1 MGVFRGGNGL
11 RNFIL
16 WFKLTVDERSSDS
29 YIGRD
34 DLFPVF
40 FQEKRDRLV
49 ILIIDCSRN

>member
-40 FQEKRDRLV
+40 FQEKRDRLE